1 MVSFKKSF
9 LERKG
14 EEEERREVGGEGKR
28 KNVPVL
34 NEVVVRKKKVLSL
47 EENYNS
53 NKGISVTLKGPRRS

>member
-14 EEEERREVGGEGKR
+14 EDEERREVGAEGKR

-34 NEVVVRKKKVLSL
+34 NEVVLRKKKFYVWRKTKIQIN
-47 EENYNS
+47 E
-53 NKGISVTLKGPRRS
+53 SVSP